1 MKIKFEKGQNYHI
14 PFDKEVK
21 IKTYK
26 RFKKVIYV
34 SHKANNLK
42 QLRPIKGK
50 KFVNIKT
57 GNIKAY
63 TQSDKFKSKKSLIR
77 TLEGRVKDLLENN
90 FEGGNSEKFLTLT
103 FDDIAVNFND
113 LTKLMN
119 NFWRRLKRYC
129 NKRNLSLICV
139 YVKEVHK
146 SGNWHIHILLKEVN
160 NKTLFINIDDLKKI
174 WRNGGVFINPVSAEI
189 DSFDKEINIEKE
201 ISEGFAGKTHSFNKL
216 VDYMCKLH
224 SKENVIPS
232 RGRVYGTKG
241 NLQLPKSTNKLYG
254 KACNTDLKNDYVDSE
269 NTLVVRNA
277 ETNSIVNTIHQ
288 EIWIQDKPNNSNNLS

>member
-1 MKIKFEKGQNYHI
+1 M
-14 PFDKEVK
+14 
-21 IKTYK
+21 
-26 RFKKVIYV
+26 
-34 SHKANNLK
+34 
-42 QLRPIKGK
+42 
-50 KFVNIKT
+50 
-57 GNIKAY
+57 
-63 TQSDKFKSKKSLIR
+63 
-77 TLEGRVKDLLENN
+77 
-90 FEGGNSEKFLTLT
+90 
-103 FDDIAVNFND
+103 
-113 LTKLMN
+113 
-119 NFWRRLKRYC
+119 
-129 NKRNLSLICV
+129 
-139 YVKEVHK
+139 
-146 SGNWHIHILLKEVN
+146 
-160 NKTLFINIDDLKKI
+160 
-174 WRNGGVFINPVSAEI
+174 SAEI
-189 DSFDKEINIEKE
+189 DSSDKEINIEKE

>member
-129 NKRNLSLICV
+129 NKKGLSLICL
-139 YVKEVHK
+139 YVKEVHQ
-146 SGNWHIHILLKEVN
+146 SGNWHIHVLLKEIN

-174 WRNGGVFINPVSAEI
+174 WKNGGVFINPVSSEK
-189 DSFDKEINIEKE
+189 DKSDIEINIEKE
-201 ISEGFAGKTHSFNKL
+201 ILEGYAGKTHSFNKL

-241 NLQLPKSTNKLYG
+241 NLQLPKSTHKLYREAYY
-254 KACNTDLKNDYVDSE
+254 KDFKNSHLKSE
-269 NTLVVRNA
+269 NTLNVKDV
-277 ETNSIVNTIHQ
+277 ETNCILNSIHN
-288 EIWIQDKPNNSNNLS
+288 EIWVEDKPNNSNDLN

>member
-50 KFVNIKT
+50 KYINMETGEIKT
-57 GNIKAY
+57 Y
-63 TQSDKFKSKKSLIR
+63 TPSDKFKSDKLLKRSLN
-77 TLEGRVKDLLENN
+77 GRVKDLLENN
-90 FEGGNSEKFLTLT
+90 FEGGNSEKFITLT

-189 DSFDKEINIEKE
+189 DSSDKEINIEKE

>member
-1 MKIKFEKGQNYHI
+1 MKIKFEKGKNYHI
-14 PFDKEVK
+14 PFNKEVK
-21 IKTYK
+21 LKIYK
-26 RFKKVIYV
+26 SFKKIIYV

-42 QLRPIKGK
+42 DLKPRKGN

-57 GNIKAY
+57 DEIKIY
-63 TQSDKFKSKKSLIR
+63 TPTGEFKSNKSLKR
-77 TLEGRVKDLLENN
+77 TLEGRGKDLLINN
-90 FEGGNSEKFLTLT
+90 FEGGHTEKFLTLT
-103 FDDIAVNFND
+103 FDDSTVKFND
-113 LTKLMN
+113 LTRIYN

-189 DSFDKEINIEKE
+189 DSSDKEINIEKE

-269 NTLVVRNA
+269 NTLIVRNA

>member
-77 TLEGRVKDLLENN
+77 TLEGRVKD
-90 FEGGNSEKFLTLT
+90 
-103 FDDIAVNFND
+103 
-113 LTKLMN
+113 
-119 NFWRRLKRYC
+119 
-129 NKRNLSLICV
+129 
-139 YVKEVHK
+139 
-146 SGNWHIHILLKEVN
+146 
-160 NKTLFINIDDLKKI
+160 
-174 WRNGGVFINPVSAEI
+174 
-189 DSFDKEINIEKE
+189 
-201 ISEGFAGKTHSFNKL
+201 
-216 VDYMCKLH
+216 
-224 SKENVIPS
+224 
-232 RGRVYGTKG
+232 
-241 NLQLPKSTNKLYG
+241 
-254 KACNTDLKNDYVDSE
+254 
-269 NTLVVRNA
+269 
-277 ETNSIVNTIHQ
+277 
-288 EIWIQDKPNNSNNLS
+288 